1 MKMKKMLT
9 LAVLGLSGFGLAAC
23 GNNTADSGSGTSKSG
38 GKIEVITREDGSGTR
53 GAFTEITGI
62 LKKDG
67 DKEVDNTSKSAV
79 VQNSTEGVIS
89 AVSGNANAVGY
100 ISLGSLN
107 DNVKALKVDG
117 VEASSKT
124 VLDGEY
130 PLQRPFNIVF
140 NEDLSELGKD
150 FIAYIHSKQ
159 GQAVVT
165 DNKFVEAKTETK
177 EYTSQKMSGKLSV
190 VGSTSVSPLMEKL
203 AEAYKKENPDVT
215 IDITSNGSSAGIT
228 AAQEKT
234 ADIGMVSRELTPEE
248 GKGLKHDAIAL
259 DGIAVV
265 VHKDNKAEE
274 ISMSAIT
281 DIFTGKVT
289 SWDKVK

>member
-1 MKMKKMLT
+1 MKKTKMLSL
-9 LAVLGLSGFGLAAC
+9 LALSVTAFGLAAC
-23 GNNTADSGSGTSKSG
+23 GNNSSQSSTSSS

-62 LKKDG
+62 KKKDG

-89 AVSGNANAVGY
+89 AVSGNPQAVGY

-107 DNVKALKVDG
+107 DHVKALKVDG
-117 VEASSKT
+117 VKASSQT

-130 PLQRPFNIVF
+130 PLQRPFNIVWT
-140 NEDLSELGKD
+140 DQLSGLGKD
-150 FIAYIHSKQ
+150 FVSFIHSKE

-165 DNKFVEAKTETK
+165 ENKFVEAKTEVT
-177 EYTSQKMSGKLSV
+177 EYSSQKLSGKLSI
-190 VGSTSVSPLMEKL
+190 VGSTSVAPLMEKL
-203 AEAYKKENPDVT
+203 VEAYKKENPDVT
-215 IDITSNGSSAGIT
+215 IAITANGSSAGIT
-228 AAQEKT
+228 ATQEKT
-234 ADIGMVSRELTPEE
+234 ADIGMVSRELTPDE

-265 VHKDNKAEE
+265 VNKDSKIDA
-274 ISMSAIT
+274 ISMKAIA
-281 DIFTGKVT
+281 DVFTGKVN

>member
-1 MKMKKMLT
+1 MKMTKMLS
-9 LAVLGLSGFGLAAC
+9 LVALSVTAFGLAAC
-23 GNNTADSGSGTSKSG
+23 GNNSSQSSATSS

-62 LKKDG
+62 KKKDKG
-67 DKEVDNTSKSAV
+67 KEIDNTSKSAV

-89 AVSGNANAVGY
+89 AVSGNPQAVGY

-107 DNVKALKVDG
+107 DHIKALKVDG
-117 VEASSKT
+117 VKASSQT

-140 NEDLSELGKD
+140 TDQLSGLGKD
-150 FIAYIHSKQ
+150 FVSFIHSKE
-159 GQAVVT
+159 GQAVVSK
-165 DNKFVEAKTETK
+165 NKFVEAKTEVTA
-177 EYTSQKMSGKLSV
+177 YSSQKLSGKLSI
-190 VGSTSVSPLMEKL
+190 VGSTSVAPLMEKL
-203 AEAYKKENPDVT
+203 VEAYKKENPDVT
-215 IDITSNGSSAGIT
+215 IAITANGSSAGIT
-228 AAQEKT
+228 ATQEKT

-265 VHKDNKAEE
+265 VNKDSKIDA
-274 ISMSAIT
+274 ISMKAIA
-281 DIFTGKVT
+281 DVFTGKVN
-289 SWDKVK
+289 SWDKVN

>member
-9 LAVLGLSGFGLAAC
+9 LAVLGLSGLGLAAC
-23 GNNTADSGSGTSKSG
+23 GNNAANSASSKNGS
-38 GKIEVITREDGSGTR
+38 KIEVITRENGSGTR

-62 LKKDG
+62 LKKNSG
-67 DKEVDNTSKSAV
+67 KEVDNTSKSAV

-89 AVSGNANAVGY
+89 AVSGNANAIGY

-107 DNVKALKVDG
+107 KSVKALKVNG
-117 VEASSKT
+117 VEASAKT
-124 VLDGEY
+124 VLDGDY

-140 NEDLSELGKD
+140 NDSLSSLGKD
-150 FIAYIHSKQ
+150 FITFIHSKQ
-159 GQAVVT
+159 GQKVVT
-165 DNKFVEAKTETK
+165 NHKFVEAKTETK

-190 VGSTSVSPLMEKL
+190 VGSTSVAPLMEKL
-203 AEAYKKENPDVT
+203 VEAYKKENPEVT

-228 AAQEKT
+228 AATEKT

-248 GKGLKHDAIAL
+248 GKKLKHDAIAL
-259 DGIAVV
+259 DGIALV
-265 VHKDNKAEE
+265 VHKDNKAKD
-274 ISMSAIT
+274 ISMKIIT